1 MTSIRALAQP
11 LLRGLTRH
19 PLLTARVVLDRVT
32 EDPGRLP
39 GVRKLPR
46 TSAGK
51 ARARARALFGDGEIT
66 AAVATLPS
74 GDRLRRRYEGELRAY
89 GKEPVPAR
97 GGPAVAGRPGRV
109 LHLVTNALPYAQAGY
124 TLRTHRIL
132 RAQQAAG
139 LEPHAVT
146 QWGWPARDGHP
157 EAAHVAAIDGIPYH
171 RLIPSGPIPIEA
183 DLRLAHGADAATDLA
198 RSLQP
203 SVLHAATDH
212 RNGTVAL
219 AVRDRTGLPVLYEI
233 RGFLEESWAA
243 GAALEP
249 EKSLDGAENEMPERM
264 RLHRDRDTAIMTEAD
279 AVATLSETM
288 RAEILARGIPADKI
302 VLTPNAVDAAL
313 LTEHHDRAAA
323 RREFGLDDAE
333 FVVGSVSKLAAY
345 EGFDVLLHAAALL
358 RDRGSKVR
366 VLLVGSGP
374 YRGTLEALAA
384 ELGFGPETLLMP
396 GQVPADVAPR
406 VVAALDVFV
415 CARVDLR
422 VTRLVTPL
430 KPLEAMAQ
438 GRPLILS
445 DLPALR
451 ELVGTSRDGAH
462 GGVAAELVQPGDAES
477 LAAAVDRLRTDPTRV
492 AELTAAGRDVVA
504 ERFTWDRLAETYRAL
519 YARLGTPNA

>member
-1 MTSIRALAQP
+1 MSSLRTLAGP
-11 LLRGLTRH
+11 LLRGALSRPALTV
-19 PLLTARVVLDRVT
+19 RVLLDRAT

-39 GVRKLPR
+39 GLSRLPR
-46 TSAGK
+46 TTA
-51 ARARARALFGDGEIT
+51 ARTRDRARGLWRSGELS
-66 AAVATLPS
+66 AAVAVLPAE
-74 GDRLRRRYEGELRAY
+74 DRLRRRYEGELRAY
-89 GKEPVPAR
+89 GKEPVPAQ
-97 GGPAVAGRPGRV
+97 GGARVAGTPGRV

-132 RAQQAAG
+132 RAQRAAG
-139 LEPHAVT
+139 LDPHVVT

-157 EAAHVAAIDGIPYH
+157 EAAPKATIEGIDYH
-171 RLIPSGPIPIEA
+171 RLIPAGPLPAEA
-183 DLRLAHGADAATDLA
+183 DLRLQRGADAATALV
-198 RSLQP
+198 RTLRP

-243 GAALEP
+243 GAALDPDAE
-249 EKSLDGAENEMPERM
+249 LDATMPERM
-264 RLHRDRDTAIMTEAD
+264 RLHRDRDTAIMAEAD
-279 AVATLSETM
+279 LVATLSETM
-288 RAEILARGIPADKI
+288 RSEILARGIPAEKI

-313 LTEHHDRAAA
+313 LTQHHDRTAA
-323 RREFGLDDAE
+323 RREFGLADDE

-345 EGFDVLLHAAALL
+345 EGFDVLLQAAALL

-366 VLLVGSGP
+366 VLLVGGGP
-374 YRGTLEALAA
+374 FRPTLDKLAA
-384 ELGFGPETLLMP
+384 ELGLGADTLLMP

-438 GRPLILS
+438 GRPLVLS

-451 ELVGTSRDGAH
+451 ELVDGTG
-462 GGVAAELVQPGDAES
+462 GGVAAELVRPGDPES
-477 LAAAVDRLRTDPTRV
+477 LAGALDRLRTDSSRC

-519 YARLGTPNA
+519 YARLGSGNA

>member
-1 MTSIRALAQP
+1 MTSLKALAQP

-19 PLLTARVVLDRVT
+19 PLLTVRVVLDRVT

-39 GVRKLPR
+39 GLRKLAR
-46 TSAGK
+46 TGAGQ
-51 ARARARALFGDGEIT
+51 ARDQARQLFRQGEIT
-66 AAVATLPS
+66 AAVARLPP

-89 GKEPVPAR
+89 GKEPVPPQ
-97 GGPAVAGRPGRV
+97 GGAPVAGTPGRV

-132 RAQQAAG
+132 RAQRAAG
-139 LEPHAVT
+139 LDPHAVT

-183 DLRLAHGADAATDLA
+183 DLRLQRGADAATELA
-198 RSLQP
+198 RTLRP

-219 AVRDRTGLPVLYEI
+219 AVRERTGLPVLYEI

-243 GAALEP
+243 GATTKADNPSGGDE
-249 EKSLDGAENEMPERM
+249 EEMPERM
-264 RLHRDRDTAIMTEAD
+264 RLHRDRDTAIMAEAD
-279 AVATLSETM
+279 AVATLGETM
-288 RAEILARGIPADKI
+288 RAEILARGIPAEKI

-313 LTEHHDRAAA
+313 LTQHHDRSAA
-323 RREFGLDDAE
+323 RREFGLGDDE

-345 EGFDVLLHAAALL
+345 EGFDVLLRAAALL
-358 RDRGSKVR
+358 RERGSKVR

-374 YRGTLEALAA
+374 YRGTLDALAT
-384 ELGFGPETLLMP
+384 ELGLGPETLLMP

-438 GRPLILS
+438 GRPLVLS

-451 ELVGTSRDGAH
+451 ELVDDPSGQ
-462 GGVAAELVQPGDAES
+462 VAAELVRPGDASS
-477 LAAAVDRLRTDPTRV
+477 LAAALDRLRTDSSRC
-492 AELTAAGRDVVA
+492 AELTEAGRDVVA
-504 ERFTWDRLAETYRAL
+504 ERFTWERLAETYRAL
-519 YARLGTPNA
+519 YARLGAPTA

>member
-1 MTSIRALAQP
+1 MTSIRALTQP
-11 LLRGLTRH
+11 LLQGLRTH

-39 GVRKLPR
+39 GLRKLPQTG
-46 TSAGK
+46 TS
-51 ARARARALFGDGEIT
+51 RARDRARSLFKNGELT
-66 AAVATLPS
+66 AAIDELPP
-74 GDRLRRRYEGELRAY
+74 GDRLRKRYEGELRAY
-89 GKEPVPAR
+89 GATPVPRTGGAR
-97 GGPAVAGRPGRV
+97 VARTPGRV

-139 LEPHAVT
+139 LNPHAVT

-157 EAAHVAAIDGIPYH
+157 EAGSAQEIDGITYH
-171 RLIPSGPIPIEA
+171 RLIPQGPIPAAA
-183 DLRLAHGADAATDLA
+183 DERLQRGADAATALA
-198 RSLQP
+198 RALKP

-219 AVRDRTGLPVLYEI
+219 AVRDRTGIPVLYEI

-243 GAALEP
+243 GAALDPDSGDEQ
-249 EKSLDGAENEMPERM
+249 MPERM
-264 RLHRDRDTAIMTEAD
+264 RLHRDRDTAIMAEAD

-288 RAEILARGIPADKI
+288 RTEILARGIAAEKI
-302 VLTPNAVDAAL
+302 VLTPNSVDASL
-313 LTEHHDRAAA
+313 LTQHHDRASA
-323 RREFGLDDAE
+323 RREFGLAEDE
-333 FVVGSVSKLAAY
+333 FVVGTVSKLAAY
-345 EGFDVLLHAAALL
+345 EGFDVLLQAAALL
-358 RDRGSKVR
+358 RDRGTPVK

-374 YRGTLEALAA
+374 YRGTLDKLAA
-384 ELGFGPETLLMP
+384 DLGLGPETLLMP

-406 VVAALDVFV
+406 VVAALDVFA
-415 CARVDLR
+415 CPRVDLR

-438 GRPLILS
+438 GRPLVLS

-451 ELVGTSRDGAH
+451 ELVDDKAGN
-462 GGVAAELVQPGDAES
+462 VAAELVRPGDAES
-477 LAAAVDRLRTDPTRV
+477 LAAALERLRTDSSRC

-504 ERFTWDRLAETYRAL
+504 QRFTWDALAETYRAL
-519 YARLGTPNA
+519 YARLGASTA

>member
-1 MTSIRALAQP
+1 MTSIKALAQP
-11 LLRGLTRH
+11 LLRGLTKH
-19 PLLTARVVLDRVT
+19 PVLTARVVLDRVT

-39 GVRKLPR
+39 GLRKLPR
-46 TSAGK
+46 TGAGK
-51 ARARARALFGDGEIT
+51 ARDTARRLFKNGEIT
-66 AAVATLPS
+66 AAVSALPT

-89 GKEPVPAR
+89 GKHPVPTQGGAR
-97 GGPAVAGRPGRV
+97 VAGVPGRV

-139 LEPHAVT
+139 LDPHAVT

-157 EAAHVAAIDGIPYH
+157 EAPHVAAIDGIAYH
-171 RLIPSGPIPIEA
+171 RLIPTGAIPIEA
-183 DLRLAHGADAATDLA
+183 DLRLARGADAATELVRTLKPA
-198 RSLQP
+198 
-203 SVLHAATDH
+203 VLHAATDH

-219 AVRDRTGLPVLYEI
+219 AVRERTGLPVLYEI

-243 GAALEP
+243 GAALDPDSSEA
-249 EKSLDGAENEMPERM
+249 DMPERM
-264 RLHRDRDTAIMTEAD
+264 RLHRDRDTAIMAEAD

-288 RAEILARGIPADKI
+288 RTEILARGIPAEKI
-302 VLTPNAVDAAL
+302 VLTPNAVDATL
-313 LTEHHDRAAA
+313 LTAHHDRAAA
-323 RREFGLDDAE
+323 RREFGLADDE

-345 EGFDVLLHAAALL
+345 EGFDVLLKAAALL
-358 RDRGSKVR
+358 RDRGSKVK

-374 YRGTLEALAA
+374 FRGALDKLAA
-384 ELGFGPETLLMP
+384 DLGLGPETLLMP
-396 GQVPADVAPR
+396 GQVPAHVAPR

-438 GRPLILS
+438 GRPLVLS

-451 ELVGTSRDGAH
+451 ELVDDRAGA
-462 GGVAAELVQPGDAES
+462 VAAELVRPGDAES
-477 LAAAVDRLRTDPTRV
+477 LAAALDRLRNDSSRC

-504 ERFTWDRLAETYRAL
+504 ERFTWNALAETYRAL
-519 YARLGTPNA
+519 YARLGAANA

>member
-11 LLRGLTRH
+11 LLRGLRRH
-19 PLLTARVVLDRVT
+19 PMLTARVVLDRVT

-39 GVRKLPR
+39 GLRKLPR
-46 TSAGK
+46 TGAGQ
-51 ARARARALFGDGEIT
+51 ARDRARRLFSAGEIT
-66 AAVATLPS
+66 AAVAELPA

-89 GKEPVPAR
+89 GKEPVPAQT
-97 GGPAVAGRPGRV
+97 GPRVQGTPGRV

-139 LEPHAVT
+139 LDPHAVT

-157 EAAHVAAIDGIPYH
+157 EATHVASIDGIAYH
-171 RLIPSGPIPIEA
+171 RLIPSGAIPIEA
-183 DLRLAHGADAATDLA
+183 DRRLQQGADAATALV
-198 RSLQP
+198 RTLRP

-219 AVRDRTGLPVLYEI
+219 AIRERTGLPVLYEI

-243 GAALEP
+243 GAALDP
-249 EKSLDGAENEMPERM
+249 DSDAAQLPERM
-264 RLHRDRDTAIMTEAD
+264 RLHRDRDTAIMAEAD

-288 RAEILARGIPADKI
+288 RTEILARGIPADKI

-313 LTEHHDRAAA
+313 LTQHHDRVAA
-323 RREFGLDDAE
+323 RREFGLHQDE

-345 EGFDVLLHAAALL
+345 EGFDVLLRAAALL
-358 RDRGSKVR
+358 RERGSAMK

-374 YRGTLEALAA
+374 FRGALDKLAA
-384 ELGFGPETLLMP
+384 ELGLGPETLLMP

-438 GRPLILS
+438 GRPLVLS

-451 ELVGTSRDGAH
+451 ELVDDQG
-462 GGVAAELVQPGDAES
+462 GGVAAELVRPGDADS
-477 LAAAVDRLRTDPTRV
+477 LAAALDRLRTDSSRC
-492 AELTAAGRDVVA
+492 AELTEAGRDVVA

-519 YARLGTPNA
+519 YARLGAPNA

>member
-1 MTSIRALAQP
+1 MTSIRGLAQP
-11 LLRGLTRH
+11 LLQGLRRH
-19 PLLTARVVLDRVT
+19 PLLTARVVLDRAT

-39 GVRKLPR
+39 GVRKLPKSGTGHAR
-46 TSAGK
+46 D
-51 ARARARALFGDGEIT
+51 RARRLFRAGELT
-66 AAVATLPS
+66 AAVAELPP
-74 GDRLRRRYEGELRAY
+74 GDRLRKRYEGELRAY
-89 GKEPVPAR
+89 GKEPVPSQ
-97 GGPAVAGRPGRV
+97 GGPRVTGTPGRV

-132 RAQQAAG
+132 RAQRAAG
-139 LEPHAVT
+139 LDPHAVT

-157 EAAHVAAIDGIPYH
+157 EAGPTQQIDGITYH
-171 RLIPSGPIPIEA
+171 RLIPAGAIPAAA
-183 DLRLAHGADAATDLA
+183 DVRLQRGADAATELA
-198 RSLQP
+198 RTLKP

-243 GAALEP
+243 GAALDP
-249 EKSLDGAENEMPERM
+249 DADDASMPERM
-264 RLHRDRDTAIMTEAD
+264 RLHRERDTAIMAEAD

-288 RAEILARGIPADKI
+288 RTEILARGIPAEKI

-313 LTEHHDRAAA
+313 LTQHHDRAAA
-323 RREFGLDDAE
+323 RREFGLTDDE
-333 FVVGSVSKLAAY
+333 FVVGTVSKLAVY
-345 EGFDVLLHAAALL
+345 EGFDVLLQAAALL
-358 RDRGSKVR
+358 RDRGTPVK

-374 YRGTLEALAA
+374 FRGNLDKLAA
-384 ELGFGPETLLMP
+384 DLGLGPETLLMP

-406 VVAALDVFV
+406 VVAALDVFA
-415 CARVDLR
+415 CPRIDLR

-438 GRPLILS
+438 GRPLVLS

-451 ELVGTSRDGAH
+451 ELVEVSATGTAGN
-462 GGVAAELVQPGDAES
+462 VAAELVQPGDPES
-477 LAAAVDRLRTDPTRV
+477 LAAALDRLRTDSSRC

-519 YARLGTPNA
+519 YARLGASTT